1 MEEIRSVFGRNVQKY
16 RQLRHWTQAQ
26 LAEKIDVS
34 DAFMAHIEHG
44 TRGASMETIELIA
57 RCFEIPYTA
66 LFEESEE
73 KNSDYAQIL
82 FMLEADLKNRLCTDV
97 DECIKIVKTKL

>member
-1 MEEIRSVFGRNVQKY
+1 MEEIRKIFGQNVRKY
-16 RQLRHWTQAQ
+16 RQARNWSQAE

-34 DAFMAHIEHG
+34 DAFMAHIERG

-66 LFEESEE
+66 LFEEKPSQSANYTQVLFSLENSLKE
-73 KNSDYAQIL
+73 KLN
-82 FMLEADLKNRLCTDV
+82 ADIA
-97 DECIKIVKTKL
+97 ECIKNAREML